1 MENGRQ
7 LINNDP
13 SHLLEAVNS
22 AAQWIRNTC
31 RYLYNAEIVL
41 IVIDDS

>member
-13 SHLLEAVNS
+13 SHLLGTVNS

-41 IVIDDS
+41 IVIDDC